1 MSTQVSARPKE
12 RTRRVTQAVLDDLDG
27 AVVVLDG
34 LAVRVHVAQRLGHV
48 VVALRQQA
56 AAGGQVL
63 QLQGEALLEVFQRLG
78 VVS

>member
-48 VVALRQQA
+48 VVALRQ
-56 AAGGQVL
+56 
-63 QLQGEALLEVFQRLG
+63 
-78 VVS
+78 